1 MSYREVDIEIKSNL
15 SDLIIYGYGYYG
27 HDLLEEN
34 GMYFIGTIT
43 GNGCD

>member
-1 MSYREVDIEIKSNL
+1 MSYGEVDIEIKSNL
-15 SDLIIYGYGYYG
+15 SDSIIYGYGYYG